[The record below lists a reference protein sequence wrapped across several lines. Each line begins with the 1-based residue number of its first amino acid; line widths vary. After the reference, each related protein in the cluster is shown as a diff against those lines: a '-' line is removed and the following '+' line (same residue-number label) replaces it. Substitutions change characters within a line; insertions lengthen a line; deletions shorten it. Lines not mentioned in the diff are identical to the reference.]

1 MRREHDCRLLV
12 LFGENPAE
20 ARRFFW
26 LWDGILGA
34 RRSGMR
40 LIVADPLRTPA
51 AREADLWLPVLP
63 GEDWALIMAVLRR
76 LLETGA
82 GMDRDFMEKHTKRLA
97 ELRQLVVTD
106 RRDPENG
113 FILHGVL
120 WAAARTGLQK

>member
-1 MRREHDCRLLV
+1 
-12 LFGENPAE
+12 
-20 ARRFFW
+20 
-26 LWDGILGA
+26 
-34 RRSGMR
+34 MR

-82 GMDRDFMEKHTKRLA
+82 GMDRDFMEKHTKRFE
-97 ELRQLVVTD
+97 ELRQLVVTE

-113 FILHGVL
+113 LVLHGVSFVPL
-120 WAAARTGLQK
+120 SPLTALSGMLGFNVFASVP

>member
-1 MRREHDCRLLV
+1 
-12 LFGENPAE
+12 
-20 ARRFFW
+20 
-26 LWDGILGA
+26 
-34 RRSGMR
+34 MR

-106 RRDPENG
+106 RRDPE
-113 FILHGVL
+113 
-120 WAAARTGLQK
+120 TGLSCTVCPGLRRVPGFRKSLWRSLFMP